1 MTPERLGWRPRG
13 DQIVVLAGLVA
24 VAILGWIYTVW
35 LATGME
41 GGGMP
46 VLMAMP
52 RMHAWTAL
60 DLALMALMWMA
71 MMLAMMSPAALPLA
85 LLYLQLLRRRPGGG
99 RPVLA
104 GFLLAAGYLAS
115 WLGFSVLATLAQW
128 ALHDSALLIGS
139 MGVVVPWLGG
149 AILVASGLYQFT
161 PWKHACLSHCRSP
174 VQFLTRE
181 WRPGPSGA
189 FRMGLLHGLYCVG
202 CCWLAMAVLFVGGIM
217 NLVWIA
223 ILAGWVLL
231 ERLLPAGDRLS
242 RLVGLGLIAW
252 GVWILAESVGA

>member
-1 MTPERLGWRPRG
+1 MPGDGFEWRLRR
-13 DQIVVLAGLVA
+13 DQIVALAGLA
-24 VAILGWIYTVW
+24 ALAAIGWVYTIW
-35 LATGME
+35 LSAGME
-41 GGGMP
+41 GGEMP

-71 MMLAMMSPAALPLA
+71 MMLAMMIPAALPLA

-99 RPVLA
+99 RPALA
-104 GFLLAAGYLAS
+104 GGLLSAGYLAC
-115 WLGFSVLATLAQW
+115 WMGFSVLATLAQW

-139 MGVVVPWLGG
+139 MGTVTPLLGG
-149 AILVASGLYQFT
+149 AILAAAGLYQFT
-161 PWKHACLSHCRSP
+161 PWKHACLSHCRAP

-181 WRPGPSGA
+181 WRPGPGGA
-189 FRMGLLHGLYCVG
+189 LRMGFRHGLYCVG
-202 CCWLAMAVLFVGGIM
+202 CCWLVMAVLFVSGIM

-231 ERLLPAGDRLS
+231 ERLLPRGDRLS
-242 RLVGLGLIAW
+242 RLVGLGLIGW
-252 GVWILAESVGA
+252 GLWVLAGSAGP